1 MSNILSIIAG
11 PSGSGKSS
19 SMRNLGPETVVLNT
33 ERKVLPFSE
42 RGIVNIPVETTAKMD
57 SALERLHAN
66 GTFSVVVIDSF
77 SEYVDIL
84 MHECKQKA
92 KGYDVYSMFNS
103 ELFMFFQRLKS
114 LKGKDVFVIGHPEIL
129 TDADGNRIQ
138 RLRVPGKI
146 NEGMIEKNS
155 LCTFFCKTVRKADGK
170 GVEYHFMT
178 NTDGE
183 LPGKSPMDMYNA
195 DTEFLIDND
204 IKKIIQRF
212 NVFYGRTDAAFCTP
226 ALPAPETELPAAKK
240 QLPQKG
246 A

>member
-1 MSNILSIIAG
+1 MLNILSIIAG

-33 ERKVLPFSE
+33 ERKVLPFGE
-42 RGIVNIPVETTAKMD
+42 RGIVNISVETTAKMD

-66 GTFSVVVIDSF
+66 GTFRVVVIDSF

-114 LKGKDVFVIGHPEIL
+114 LKGKDVFIIGHPEIL

-155 LCTFFCKTVRKADGK
+155 VCTFFSKTIRRDDGK
-170 GVEYHFMT
+170 GVEYRFIT

-183 LPGKSPMDMYNA
+183 LPSKTPMGMYNP
-195 DTEFLIDND
+195 DNEFLIDND
-204 IKKIIQRF
+204 IKKVIERF
-212 NVFYGRTDAAFCTP
+212 NAYYGRTDAAFCNLAATEP
-226 ALPAPETELPAAKK
+226 ATLPAPKKELAEGKA
-240 QLPQKG
+240 
-246 A
+246 